1 MPSQDRCSRIIG
13 HVFLEPD
20 GSLSVTPSPSA
31 SEEDEQRLAAIW
43 RHSFVAINDRLWRA
57 VLVSNFGDDGKT

>member
-1 MPSQDRCSRIIG
+1 MPSLDRRSRIIG

-43 RHSFVAINDRLWRA
+43 RHNFFTINDRLWRA
-57 VLVSNFGDDGKT
+57 VLASNFGDGDKT